1 MLPGCEN
8 SPQEKTIIEKVH
20 SSQWVNHIAS
30 THYFN
35 AKMKNVSNDVQIEGL
50 EETQTMTASP
60 NPPAVFVTFE
70 TCDISK

>member
-1 MLPGCEN
+1 LPGCEN
-8 SPQEKTIIEKVH
+8 SPQEKTIIAKVH

-50 EETQTMTASP
+50 EETQTKMASS
-60 NPPAVFVTFE
+60 NPPTVFARPE